1 MKTLEV
7 ADAVAPLAE
16 YARNL
21 KDEPMILTIG
31 GRPVAAL
38 VAIGNVDLETAALS
52 NNAQFLALIER
63 SRTRHA
69 VEGGIS
75 AEEIRQRLGI

>member
-21 KDEPMILTIG
+21 KDEPMILTID

-69 VEGGIS
+69 IEGGVS
-75 AEEIRQRLGI
+75 TEEMRQRLGI

>member
-7 ADAVAPLAE
+7 ADAIAPLAE

-21 KDEPMILTIG
+21 KDEPVILTIAG
-31 GRPVAAL
+31 KPVAAL

-63 SRTRHA
+63 SRARHTI
-69 VEGGIS
+69 EGGIS
-75 AEEIRQRLGI
+75 ADEMRQRLGI